1 MGRRGA
7 RALAIGVAVA
17 GFVLLAFGVSA
28 RPAEVKQSAQAFF
41 NFDRPGINAHNSPAV
56 AADPARPRT
65 VALVDRID
73 TPAFSCSVSLSRD
86 LGDNWAPVEVPLPAD
101 APNCFWPDVGFD
113 NDGRMLVLY
122 TATGGRFNLPVGVW
136 LQRYDAAEP
145 EGPPVKVAGSEAFHA
160 HMAVEGPDVLVAYV
174 QATPDNATKGVGF
187 TAGPNPIVAVRSSD
201 GGRTFAPAVTVSEP
215 GRRVVVPNVVLGA
228 DGKAVVAAL
237 DLGNDVADY
246 EATHDAQGGAPDDNP
261 WSIVAYRSSDG
272 GATFS
277 KATLVAGEL
286 VPPQRLIVNL
296 APVPGLAR
304 DAGTGRLYASWDAGR
319 ADRRDV
325 FVATSGD
332 DGASWSK
339 PVAVV
344 ARRGAQTLPAV
355 GVAPDGRVDVVFYDR
370 SEDPEDNKTEVAMA
384 SSWNE
389 GATFTVATVSD
400 RQFDSRL
407 GYGSLQGIPV
417 LSSQLA
423 VLSTPGKAL
432 AFWSD
437 TRRTT
442 QDDNATELALAVVST
457 RQSAGRHPFSAV
469 TGLVLLAV
477 GVGLAVRER

>member
-1 MGRRGA
+1 MGKWGA
-7 RALAIGVAVA
+7 RALAIGMAVV

-28 RPAEVKQSAQAFF
+28 KPPEVKQTAQAFF

-65 VALVDRID
+65 VAVVDRID
-73 TPAFSCSVSLSRD
+73 TPLFSCSVSLSRD
-86 LGDNWAPVEVPLPAD
+86 LGDNWVPVAVPLPAD

-113 NDGRMLVLY
+113 DTNKLLVLY
-122 TATGGRFNLPVGVW
+122 TTTAGRFNLPVSVW
-136 LQRYDAAEP
+136 LQRYDGVDP
-145 EGPPVKVAGSEAFHA
+145 EGPAVKVAGSEAFHA
-160 HMAVEGPDVLVAYV
+160 HMAVEGSDVLIAYV
-174 QATPDNATKGVGF
+174 QATPDNAAKGLGF
-187 TAGPNPIVAVRSSD
+187 TAGPNPIMAVRSSD
-201 GGRTFAPAVTVSEP
+201 GGRTVAPPVTVSEP

-228 DGKAVVAAL
+228 GGKAVVAAL

-246 EATHDAQGGAPDDNP
+246 EATHDGQGGAPDNGR
-261 WSIVAYRSSDG
+261 WSIVAYRSDNG

-277 KATLVAGEL
+277 KASLVAGNL
-286 VPPQRLIVNL
+286 VIPQRIIVNL

-304 DAGTGRLYASWDAGR
+304 DTKTGRLYASWDAGR

-325 FVATSGD
+325 FVTSSGD

-344 ARRGAQTLPAV
+344 RRDGTQTLPAV

-370 SEDPEDNKTEVAMA
+370 SKDPEDKKTEVAMA
-384 SSWNE
+384 SSWDE
-389 GATFTVATVSD
+389 GRTFTTATVSD

-407 GYGSLQGIPV
+407 GYGSIQGIPV

-432 AFWSD
+432 TFWSD
-437 TRRTT
+437 TRRAT
-442 QDDNATELALAVVST
+442 QDDNATELGLAVVET
-457 RQSAGRHPFSAV
+457 RQSAGRRPIVAV
-469 TGLVLLAV
+469 IGLVLLAA
-477 GVGLAVRER
+477 GVRLALRQR